1 MEILAHGKYFE
12 DDTYRCRKC
21 GCVFKYESKDLIRL
35 QNKDEDIQILVI
47 CPECK
52 ERNYLD

>member
-1 MEILAHGKYFE
+1 MEILEHGKYFK
-12 DDTYRCRKC
+12 DDVCTCIDC
-21 GCVFKYESKDLIRL
+21 SCVFRYEPDDLVKL
-35 QNKDEDIQILVI
+35 QHIGEDVRTLVI

>member
-12 DDTYRCRKC
+12 NDTYRCRNC
-21 GCVFKYESKDLIRL
+21 GCVFRYEPKDLMKLQYKPESIRT
-35 QNKDEDIQILVI
+35 LVI

>member
-1 MEILAHGKYFE
+1 MEILTHGKYFK
-12 DDTYRCRKC
+12 DDTYRCMNC
-21 GCVFKYESKDLIRL
+21 GCVFRYEPKDLAKL
-35 QNKDEDIQILVI
+35 KYKDEGIRTLVI